1 MKKKLFIALGLI
13 VIPIVAFAYPFT
25 FEMCNLG
32 YTHVHHKH
40 NEASYQRA
48 WCSAKGGIEEYKNK
62 DYTRV
67 DCLTDTHAVEFDF
80 ANKWAESI
88 GQAVH
93 YGIMTGK
100 KPKVV
105 LILDNPNTQMVYYN
119 RIKTI
124 GKKYQIDTE
133 FVTDKI
139 LDLNSDGKCSFPECK
154 CHKNK
159 DMHQNQ
165 MQQNNYIDVY
175 AA

>member
-1 MKKKLFIALGLI
+1 MRYKIISIFVLLTIPLI
-13 VIPIVAFAYPFT
+13 VFSSPFD
-25 FEMCNLG
+25 FETCNLG
-32 YTHVHHKH
+32 YKHVHHKH

-48 WCSAKGGIEEYKNK
+48 WCSAEGGIEEYKNK

-105 LILDNPNTQMVYYN
+105 LILDNPKTQMVYYN
-119 RIKTI
+119 RVKTI
-124 GKKYQIDTE
+124 GKKYHIDTE
-133 FVTDKI
+133 YVTDEI
-139 LDLNSDGKCSFPECK
+139 LSINNDGKCNFPECK

-159 DMHQNQ
+159 DIHQNQ
-165 MQQNNYIDVY
+165 MQQNNYTDVY
-175 AA
+175 LC